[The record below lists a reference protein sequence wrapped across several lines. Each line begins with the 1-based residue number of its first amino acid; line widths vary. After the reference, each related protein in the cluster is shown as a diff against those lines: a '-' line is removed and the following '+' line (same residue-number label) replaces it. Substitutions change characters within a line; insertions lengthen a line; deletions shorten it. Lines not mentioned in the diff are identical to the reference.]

1 MLTNTEKINIIESR
15 IKQIDYNVRDNIIQI
30 EDIRKIPPVDE
41 ETIDA
46 INFHISQWLLKKIA
60 LENELNIINEN
71 VIM

>member
-46 INFHISQWLLKKIA
+46 INFHIIQWLLKKIA

>member
-1 MLTNTEKINIIESR
+1 MLTNQEKIAVLESR
-15 IKQIDYNVRDNIIQI
+15 IEQINFNVRDNIVQI
-30 EDIRKIPPVDE
+30 EDIRNVNPVDQ

-46 INFHISQWLLKKIA
+46 INFHISQWLLKKTA

>member
-15 IKQIDYNVRDNIIQI
+15 IKQIDYNVRDNIIQV
-30 EDIRKIPPVDE
+30 EDIRKITPVDE

-46 INFHISQWLLKKIA
+46 INFHISQWLLKKTA
-60 LENELNIINEN
+60 LKNELNIINEN

>member
-30 EDIRKIPPVDE
+30 EDIRTITPVDE

-46 INFHISQWLLKKIA
+46 INFHISQWLLKKTA
-60 LENELNIINEN
+60 LKNELNIINEN

>member
-1 MLTNTEKINIIESR
+1 MLTNEEKVSILESR
-15 IKQIDYNVRDNIIQI
+15 IDQINFNVRDNIVQI
-30 EDIRKIPPVDE
+30 EDIRNVNPVDQ

-46 INFHISQWLLKKIA
+46 INFHIDQWTLKKTA

>member
-1 MLTNTEKINIIESR
+1 MLTDMEKIKIIESR
-15 IKQIDYNVRDNIIQI
+15 IEQIDYNVRDNIIQI
-30 EDIRKIPPVDE
+30 EDIRTITPVDE

-46 INFHISQWLLKKIA
+46 INSHISQWLLKKIA

>member
-15 IKQIDYNVRDNIIQI
+15 IEQIDYNVRDNIIQI
-30 EDIRKIPPVDE
+30 EDIRTITPVDE

-46 INFHISQWLLKKIA
+46 INFHISQWLLKKTA